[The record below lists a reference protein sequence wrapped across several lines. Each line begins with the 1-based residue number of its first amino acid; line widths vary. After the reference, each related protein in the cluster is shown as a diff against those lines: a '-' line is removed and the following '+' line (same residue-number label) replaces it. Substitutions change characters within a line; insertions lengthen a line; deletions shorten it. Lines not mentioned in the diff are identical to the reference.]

1 VASARINPR
10 PLASAPRVRRQSAY
24 SGPEINATT
33 SVSTAPI
40 GRGGMQRAWP
50 QDHGNG
56 IRCVFHVVLLMEA
69 ERHCCASPRSRTQ
82 PVSGAL
88 RADPAEFKSMAC
100 RTGKGD
106 SFDVFLKK
114 KSKLCGAISSFTD
127 ISKTTCGICPGWASR
142 GREQGGSQLSA
153 PRSPAEGTPLRT
165 RPGPCSTTQSNER
178 CRLCYRRAGGSS
190 TSSGSIIVDNNIEGG
205 LHNAIYG

>member
-114 KSKLCGAISSFTD
+114 KSKLCGGNQFVHGHIKND
-127 ISKTTCGICPGWASR
+127 VWHLSR
-142 GREQGGSQLSA
+142 MGFQG
-153 PRSPAEGTPLRT
+153 E
-165 RPGPCSTTQSNER
+165 
-178 CRLCYRRAGGSS
+178 RAGGIPAFSAPFPS
-190 TSSGSIIVDNNIEGG
+190 RRNTTSNTARPLFD
-205 LHNAIYG
+205 NAIKRKMPAMLSKGGWIFDKFRVYYCR